1 MKSTPLFC
9 LNLVF
14 SLFVATSAWAA
25 KTPQPILLW
34 PDGAPGET
42 NTTAIETNTSTPGK
56 GLVAGKPVI
65 RLGNVSQPAIT
76 IYQPPK
82 SKRNGAAVVICPGG
96 AYSILAYDLEGTEV
110 CEWLNSKGVT
120 AVLLKYRVPRKN
132 IAPLQDAQ
140 RALGLV
146 RHRAEEFGIDPG
158 RIGILGFSAGGN
170 LAAKLSANNAQRA
183 YPAADAADNASCRPD
198 FQLLIY
204 PAYLATTNAPEKL
217 VPEVAVNSQTPPAFL
232 VMAADD
238 PVRVDNV
245 LAYAHAMREAR
256 VPVELHVYATGGHGY
271 GLRRTKE
278 PITAWPELAT
288 IWMENRGL
296 LKRQK

>member
-1 MKSTPLFC
+1 MKSIVSFALVLFC
-9 LNLVF
+9 IA
-14 SLFVATSAWAA
+14 FVTSEAWAA
-25 KTPQPILLW
+25 KPPEPILLW
-34 PDGAPGET
+34 PNGAPGQT
-42 NTTAIETNTSTPGK
+42 NNGLAETNTSTPGK

-65 RLGNVSQPAIT
+65 RLGNVSQPVIT
-76 IYQPPK
+76 IYQPAK

-110 CEWLNSKGVT
+110 CDWLNSKGVT
-120 AVLLKYRVPRKN
+120 AVLLKYRVPRKDV
-132 IAPLQDAQ
+132 APLQDAQ

-146 RHRAEEFGIDPG
+146 RYRSKEFGINPQ

-170 LAAKLSANNAQRA
+170 LAAKLSANNSERA
-183 YPAADAADNASCRPD
+183 YPVQDDADNVSCRPD

-204 PAYLATTNAPEKL
+204 PAYLTTTDAPEKL
-217 VPEVAVNSQTPPAFL
+217 VPEVAVTSNTPPAFL

-245 LAYAHAMREAR
+245 LAYTHAMRQAR

-288 IWMENRGL
+288 AWMENRGL
-296 LKRQK
+296 LKRQ